1 MSKAVTGFNQFKG
14 RMELNALAGAAL
26 RNFFSQYGQLL
37 TVEAKKNAPK
47 WKGNLRG
54 SITFKHVGMGGFP
67 DGIDLFSRS
76 PYALKVHGNFNANV
90 NLKEPWSRSKPHF
103 PSISDLQEWSDDHG
117 ISPYVVQQAIGKR
130 GTPLV
135 PFFKIAINNTE
146 AEKKVLL
153 AGTALTMETKWKAG
167 RMTVKQ

>member
-14 RMELNALAGAAL
+14 RMELNAIAGAAL
-26 RNFFSQYGQLL
+26 RTFFSAYGQLL
-37 TVEAKKNAPK
+37 TVEAKRNAPR

-54 SITFKHVGMGGFP
+54 SITFKHVGIGGFP
-67 DGIDLFSRS
+67 DGIDLFSRA

-90 NLKEPWSRSKPHF
+90 NLKEPWSRSKPSHV
-103 PSISDLQEWSDDHG
+103 PVSELREWSRDHD
-117 ISPYVVQQAIGKR
+117 ISPYVVQKAIAKR
-130 GTPLV
+130 GTPII

-146 AEKKVLL
+146 PEKKLLL
-153 AGTALTMETKWKAG
+153 AGTALKMETKWKAG